1 MFMMGGQN
9 RSNGQN
15 GTPAVTGWRQWID
28 RMKLL
33 PRSADNGNGGALM
46 HKLPTGG
53 KSQRVL
59 QAHMNAL
66 GAEQFRVLAGR
77 IVQVREK
84 KGAKILAVT
93 SSLAGEGKTTVALG
107 LAITLARDY
116 LEETI
121 LIDGDVR
128 NPEVSTRMGLQDER
142 GLINVLA
149 GECLLN
155 ETLYQH
161 THPNL
166 RILSAG
172 TVENGSRGLTA
183 TRVGMQEL
191 LADLRGRGVIVILD
205 APPILPMADM
215 NLFSEVVDGIVL
227 VVRAE
232 QTPQGVVAE
241 ALRFLSGGSIEGV
254 VLNDLVTP
262 RHQYYGRYAIA
273 EPPPVL

>member
-1 MFMMGGQN
+1 
-9 RSNGQN
+9 
-15 GTPAVTGWRQWID
+15 
-28 RMKLL
+28 
-33 PRSADNGNGGALM
+33 
-46 HKLPTGG
+46 
-53 KSQRVL
+53 
-59 QAHMNAL
+59 
-66 GAEQFRVLAGR
+66 
-77 IVQVREK
+77 
-84 KGAKILAVT
+84 
-93 SSLAGEGKTTVALG
+93 
-107 LAITLARDY
+107 
-116 LEETI
+116 
-121 LIDGDVR
+121 
-128 NPEVSTRMGLQDER
+128 MGLQDER

-149 GECLLN
+149 GECTLD
-155 ETLYQH
+155 EALYQH

-172 TVENGSRGLTA
+172 TVEHGGRGLTA

-191 LADLRGRGVIVILD
+191 LADLRRRGVIVILD

-232 QTPQGVVAE
+232 QTPQVVVAE

-273 EPPPVL
+273 EQPPVL

>member
-1 MFMMGGQN
+1 
-9 RSNGQN
+9 
-15 GTPAVTGWRQWID
+15 
-28 RMKLL
+28 
-33 PRSADNGNGGALM
+33 
-46 HKLPTGG
+46 
-53 KSQRVL
+53 
-59 QAHMNAL
+59 
-66 GAEQFRVLAGR
+66 
-77 IVQVREK
+77 
-84 KGAKILAVT
+84 
-93 SSLAGEGKTTVALG
+93 
-107 LAITLARDY
+107 
-116 LEETI
+116 
-121 LIDGDVR
+121 
-128 NPEVSTRMGLQDER
+128 MGLQDEP

-155 ETLYQH
+155 EALYQH

-172 TVENGSRGLTA
+172 TVEHGSRGLTA

-191 LADLRGRGVIVILD
+191 LADLRRRGVIVILD

-232 QTPQGVVAE
+232 QTSQGVVAE